1 MLDLVKLVPVADVGI
16 CYNRVLAAPS
26 AFMASLNIR
35 KEQPQNQSSIKIA
48 PSSVDTSEEEADRHS
63 IGASISNVKRAASSS
78 NKKAI
83 ADVSNTSAT
92 GTPNVNTTTAAG
104 KPAVSVQPCPK
115 ADLMDLEI
123 SQETIQPVLQFT
135 APGTKKQPCEPVI
148 EVLSS
153 FDQKIEALEKS
164 GVLSATQLETL
175 KTIQAQVHAHANP
188 LSPPKEAPRQGIQTR
203 SELEF
208 LRPTTAAS
216 KVTGGI
222 ARKLAEQQNAF
233 LIGEHVHKTRYHT
246 AASLTESFEKLS
258 ISDKKPAELAARDI
272 PSTKTLR
279 MILDKKSAKP
289 AATNLSTTEKSKIN
303 PFSHPPTKGK
313 GPSLPAHLLNRTATA
328 DHGAAARAQYLGG
341 NDMLGPVS
349 DQQPPGDVIAP
360 TRPARRN
367 KINETGFIALAENR
381 AAGKKGED
389 PLLVAHK
396 RGL

>member
-1 MLDLVKLVPVADVGI
+1 MLELLQFAPVADI
-16 CYNRVLAAPS
+16 DLCYNRVLAAPS

-35 KEQPQNQSSIKIA
+35 KEQHRDQSTVKVV
-48 PSSVDTSEEEADRHS
+48 PSSADTTEEEAARHNIGTS
-63 IGASISNVKRAASSS
+63 ILEVKRTASSS
-78 NKKAI
+78 NKEGMAE
-83 ADVSNTSAT
+83 VSNNSAT

-104 KPAVSVQPCPK
+104 KPAVCAQSRPK

-135 APGTKKQPCEPVI
+135 APGTTKQPREPVV
-148 EVLSS
+148 EVTSS

-164 GVLSATQLETL
+164 GVLTATQLETL
-175 KTIQAQVHAHANP
+175 KTIQAQVHARANP
-188 LSPPKEAPRQGIQTR
+188 LSPPKEAPRQGVYTR

-208 LRPTTAAS
+208 LRPATAPS
-216 KVTGGI
+216 KVTSGI

-246 AASLTESFEKLS
+246 AASLTEDFEKLS
-258 ISDKKPAELAARDI
+258 ISDKKSAELAARDI
-272 PSTKTLR
+272 PNTGNLR

-289 AATNLSTTEKSKIN
+289 AATNLSTTERSKIN
-303 PFSHPPTKGK
+303 PFGPPPTKGK
-313 GPSLPAHLLNRTATA
+313 GPSLPAHLLNRTTTS

-341 NDMLGPVS
+341 NDILAPVS
-349 DQQPPGDVIAP
+349 DQQPLGDVTAP

-381 AAGKKGED
+381 TAGKKGED

>member
-1 MLDLVKLVPVADVGI
+1 MLDLVKLAPVAYIGI
-16 CYNRVLAAPS
+16 CHNRVLAAPS

-35 KEQPQNQSSIKIA
+35 KEQPQDQTNIKVA
-48 PSSVDTSEEEADRHS
+48 PSSADTTEEEAARHS
-63 IGASISNVKRAASSS
+63 IGTSISNVKRTVSSS
-78 NKKAI
+78 NKKAM
-83 ADVSNTSAT
+83 AEVSNISAT

-104 KPAVSVQPCPK
+104 KPAVSAQSRPK
-115 ADLMDLEI
+115 ADLMDLDI

-135 APGTKKQPCEPVI
+135 APGTKKQPCEPVV
-148 EVLSS
+148 EVPSS

-175 KTIQAQVHAHANP
+175 KTIQAQVHARANP
-188 LSPPKEAPRQGIQTR
+188 LSPPKEAPRQGIYTT
-203 SELEF
+203 SELEI

-216 KVTGGI
+216 KVTSGI

-233 LIGEHVHKTRYHT
+233 LIGEHVHKTRFHT
-246 AASLTESFEKLS
+246 AASITEDFEKLS

-272 PSTKTLR
+272 PSTKNLR
-279 MILDKKSAKP
+279 TILDKKSAKP
-289 AATNLSTTEKSKIN
+289 AATNLSTIEKSKTN
-303 PFSHPPTKGK
+303 PFGPPPTKGK
-313 GPSLPAHLLNRTATA
+313 GPSLPAHPLNPTTTA
-328 DHGAAARAQYLGG
+328 DHGAAARAQYLNG
-341 NDMLGPVS
+341 NDILAPVS
-349 DQQPPGDVIAP
+349 DQQFLGDVTAP
-360 TRPARRN
+360 RRPARRN

>member
-1 MLDLVKLVPVADVGI
+1 MLDLVKLAPVADIGI

-35 KEQPQNQSSIKIA
+35 KEQPQDQSNIKVA
-48 PSSVDTSEEEADRHS
+48 PSSANTTEEEAARHS
-63 IGASISNVKRAASSS
+63 IGTSISNVKRTASSS
-78 NKKAI
+78 KKKAM
-83 ADVSNTSAT
+83 AEVSNTSAT

-104 KPAVSVQPCPK
+104 KPAVSAQSRPK
-115 ADLMDLEI
+115 ANLMDLEI

-135 APGTKKQPCEPVI
+135 APGTKKQPCEPVV
-148 EVLSS
+148 EVPSS

-164 GVLSATQLETL
+164 GVLNATQLETL
-175 KTIQAQVHAHANP
+175 KTIQAQVHARANP
-188 LSPPKEAPRQGIQTR
+188 LSPPKEAPRQGIYTR

-216 KVTGGI
+216 KVTSGI

-246 AASLTESFEKLS
+246 AASLTEDFEKLS

-272 PSTKTLR
+272 PSTKKLR
-279 MILDKKSAKP
+279 TTLDKKSAKP

-303 PFSHPPTKGK
+303 PFGLPPTKGK
-313 GPSLPAHLLNRTATA
+313 GPSLPAHLLNPTTTA

-341 NDMLGPVS
+341 NDILAPVS
-349 DQQPPGDVIAP
+349 DQQPMGDVTAP
-360 TRPARRN
+360 RRPARRN
-367 KINETGFIALAENR
+367 KINETGFIALAENH